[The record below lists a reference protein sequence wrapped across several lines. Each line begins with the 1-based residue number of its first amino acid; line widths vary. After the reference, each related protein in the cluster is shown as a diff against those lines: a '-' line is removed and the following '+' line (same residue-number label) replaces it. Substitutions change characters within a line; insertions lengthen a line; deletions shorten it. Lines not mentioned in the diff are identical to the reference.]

1 MCEVLCLI
9 STTGNKKASKEKGE
23 KEGREEERK
32 EEGEKRERKTFICE
46 SEFSII
52 RLSFGG
58 RLISY
63 EEQRFCPWREHI
75 K

>member
-9 STTGNKKASKEKGE
+9 STTGNKKASKEKRE
-23 KEGREEERK
+23 KERK
-32 EEGEKRERKTFICE
+32 EEEEKRKRKTFICE